1 MTNDDQLGADEL
13 WRDWRKQ
20 IADDLDKHRP
30 ERYGRGET
38 DWMSPIIARARG
50 RMPTDDA
57 VVIRRAVEREVKSEE
72 AQATKRGNNLVREW
86 QEGQRPLDW
95 RIFGPCPIVVG
106 TIKVR
111 LDVAT
116 RQDVRDAIDE
126 AHAKNLAN
134 YNRAE
139 LGLEG
144 YRNLE
149 RRAAAQGY
157 EQLSLLGD
165 LPPNGREEKAA

>member
-1 MTNDDQLGADEL
+1 MTDNQDEL

-30 ERYGRGET
+30 ERYDRGET
-38 DWMSPIIARARG
+38 DWMDPVVARARG
-50 RMPTDDA
+50 RMPMEDA
-57 VVIRRAVEREVKSEE
+57 TVIRRAVEREVRNEE
-72 AQATKRGNNLVREW
+72 KNATQRGNRLVREW
-86 QEGQRPLDW
+86 YEGQRPLDW
-95 RIFGPCPIVVG
+95 RLFGPCPVVVG
-106 TIKVR
+106 TVKVR
-111 LDVAT
+111 LDAAS
-116 RQDVRDAIDE
+116 RDDVREAIDE

-144 YRNLE
+144 YRDLE
-149 RRAAAQGY
+149 RRAAAQGF

-165 LPPNGREEKAA
+165 LPPHRQEDKAA

>member
-1 MTNDDQLGADEL
+1 MSNDDQIGMDEL

-30 ERYGRGET
+30 NRYERGET
-38 DWMSPIIARARG
+38 DWMGPVIARARG

-57 VVIRRAVEREVKSEE
+57 VVIRRHVESQVKNQEM
-72 AQATKRGNNLVREW
+72 QATKRGNKLVREW
-86 QEGQRPLDW
+86 YEGQRPLDW
-95 RIFGPCPIVVG
+95 QLFGPCPIIVN
-106 TIKVR
+106 TIRVR
-111 LDVAT
+111 LDAAT
-116 RQDVRDAIDE
+116 RQDVRDAVDQ
-126 AHAKNLAN
+126 AHVDNLAN

-144 YRNLE
+144 YRDLE
-149 RRAAAQGY
+149 RRAAAHGY

-165 LPPNGREEKAA
+165 LPPHGEETQAA